1 MSQLKGQHFIVL
13 TQASV
18 QRFINIVTVVWK
30 VNLDNNCLFLHSRL
44 LFVKVFTLC
53 GAILRI
59 VIMFSCR
66 LFYRPMYACYH
77 HFLRVG
83 ATAFLVFFS
92 MFLYVLCPLYLHS
105 WASSLLL
112 N

>member
-1 MSQLKGQHFIVL
+1 MVIAISQLKGQHFIVL

-66 LFYRPMYACYH
+66 LFYRPMYACYR

-83 ATAFLVFFS
+83 APVFLVCS
-92 MFLYVLCPLYLHS
+92 CMFYVHCICIHGLRACY
-105 WASSLLL
+105 
-112 N
+112 